1 MDQRLLVSGL
11 PGGAGF
17 WPSDEMRVKFTPA
30 GGLLSIEL
38 AVDPEKFAADP
49 DTASTKVRALAND
62 VFPGCE
68 EEGPPNAGLFTY
80 RVPQE
85 SMK

>member
-1 MDQRLLVSGL
+1 M
-11 PGGAGF
+11 
-17 WPSDEMRVKFTPA
+17 
-30 GGLLSIEL
+30 
-38 AVDPEKFAADP
+38 DPEKFAADP